1 MTNTSRSLS
10 ASAIA
15 LALAASAIAAPSAF
29 AQEAD
34 AVAPIESGA
43 VNWPIKE
50 SFNAYIGRAGEIT
63 VTEGVVRD
71 GNSFDFTVNAEDS
84 ELDAEGNGVIELDG
98 TIHYYAHN
106 GGLDLTYDDVK
117 VVVEG
122 TDAKITADLKLTGQ
136 RPGQDPVETEED
148 DAEIAS
154 FTLENA
160 LVPAENETLTETDRT
175 TTFLDGAA
183 IAGYTPGEVVDGG
196 DVDIEI
202 TFGEIPEEPGSS
214 QSSENG
220 SSENFAEGSSKD
232 GANGSSDEKS
242 EDSDNAGII
251 AVIVALL
258 AAVGAAGA
266 AVGGFIPG
274 FDINQILKQFGL

>member
-1 MTNTSRSLS
+1 MTNTSRSLG
-10 ASAIA
+10 ASAVA
-15 LALAASAIAAPSAF
+15 LALAASAFAAPSAF

-50 SFNAYIGRAGEIT
+50 SFNAYIGSAGEIT
-63 VTEGVVRD
+63 VTDGVVRD
-71 GNSFDFTVNAEDS
+71 GNSFDFTVNAEES

-98 TIHYYAHN
+98 TIHYYAHG

-122 TDAKITADLKLTGQ
+122 TDAKITADLSLTGQ

-160 LVPAENETLTETDRT
+160 LVPAENETLTESERT

-196 DVDIEI
+196 DIDIEI
-202 TFGEIPEEPGSS
+202 TFGEIPEEPGSFSPGKSS
-214 QSSENG
+214 QSSNDPLDSSKG
-220 SSENFAEGSSKD
+220 SSAENHEG
-232 GANGSSDEKS
+232 
-242 EDSDNAGII
+242 DSDDAGII

>member
-10 ASAIA
+10 ASAVA
-15 LALAASAIAAPSAF
+15 LALAASAFAAPSAF

-34 AVAPIESGA
+34 TVAPIESGA

-50 SFNAYIGRAGEIT
+50 SFNAYVGGAGEIT

-136 RPGQDPVETEED
+136 RPGQDPVETEAD

-183 IAGYTPGEVVDGG
+183 IAGYKPGEVVDGG

-220 SSENFAEGSSKD
+220 SSEADAEGSSED
-232 GANGSSDEKS
+232 DANGSSD
-242 EDSDNAGII
+242 DAGII

>member
-50 SFNAYIGRAGEIT
+50 SFNDYIGRAGEIT

-214 QSSENG
+214 QSSEYD
-220 SSENFAEGSSKD
+220 AEGSSKD